1 MMRAA
6 LSLAPC
12 PGCRCQMQGFSPAI
26 GCLRLNG
33 PYCARTMPALLP
45 ISVPLRLDCFQ
56 ATMPT
61 RPASYHGLTPI
72 DSSSPVA
79 RREIST
85 ALPPPRRAGSNSD
98 DDLESSSIL
107 WSHSVYLW
115 HTDGLAQEIG
125 NAVDLAVRQA
135 AVICPRGVKA
145 HQGSIDL
152 NPEAPPIRAHPM

>member
-6 LSLAPC
+6 LSLAPL

-26 GCLRLNG
+26 DCLRLND
-33 PYCARTMPALLP
+33 PYCARTMPAPLPFSALL
-45 ISVPLRLDCFQ
+45 RFDCFQ

-61 RPASYHGLTPI
+61 RPASYHGPTPI

-79 RREIST
+79 RRQIST
-85 ALPPPRRAGSNSD
+85 ALPPPRRAGNNSD

-115 HTDGLAQEIG
+115 HTGGLSQATDTERYR
-125 NAVDLAVRQA
+125 AVR
-135 AVICPRGVKA
+135 R
-145 HQGSIDL
+145 
-152 NPEAPPIRAHPM
+152 